1 MSAFDG
7 TTTAVASSKTLDI
20 AIDVAATDQLFN
32 APPINPFSDRAIE
45 ILGNSG
51 LSYIIRQLQAHRSD
65 WQRLRL
71 VVRLPPDQITP
82 GSAPRLVEAIRR
94 YCRAKIAD
102 NALEIRLMRFRS
114 AIGLGI
120 SGTIVA
126 TVIAIAYILFTGAFS
141 GASQI
146 TQFVVTAAI
155 SLFSWVTLW
164 DVLEAL
170 IFNPIPLLR
179 ENATLARI
187 VDLEIV
193 VEAAPADHDHGSADP
208 RQ

>member
-1 MSAFDG
+1 MSAIDG
-7 TTTAVASSKTLDI
+7 TTTAATSPKSLDI
-20 AIDVAATDQLFN
+20 AIDVGAPDQLFT

-51 LSYIIRQLQAHRSD
+51 LSHIVRQLQAHRRD
-65 WQRLRL
+65 WRRLRL

-82 GSAPRLVEAIRR
+82 ESTSRLEDAIRR
-94 YCRAKIAD
+94 YCRVKIAD

-120 SGTIVA
+120 SGTIVV
-126 TVIAIAYILFTGAFS
+126 TIIAIAYILFTGALA
-141 GASQI
+141 GASQVA
-146 TQFVVTAAI
+146 QFVVASAI

-193 VEAAPADHDHGSADP
+193 VEADSEPHAEDHARADP
-208 RQ
+208 

>member
-1 MSAFDG
+1 MSAIEG
-7 TTTAVASSKTLDI
+7 TTAATSPKILDI
-20 AIDVAATDQLFN
+20 AIDVGAPDQLFN
-32 APPINPFSDRAIE
+32 APPINPCSDRAIE

-51 LSYIIRQLQAHRSD
+51 LSYIVRQLQAHRRD
-65 WQRLRL
+65 WRRLRL

-82 GSAPRLVEAIRR
+82 ESTSRLVDAMRR

-120 SGTIVA
+120 SGTIVV
-126 TVIAIAYILFTGAFS
+126 TMIAIAYILFTGALA
-141 GASQI
+141 GVSQVA
-146 TQFVVTAAI
+146 QFVVASAI

-193 VEAAPADHDHGSADP
+193 VEADAENHGRADP
-208 RQ
+208 

>member
-1 MSAFDG
+1 MNVIDG
-7 TTTAVASSKTLDI
+7 TTTAATSPKSLDI
-20 AIDVAATDQLFN
+20 AIDVGAPDQIFN

-45 ILGNSG
+45 ILGHSG
-51 LSYIIRQLQAHRSD
+51 LSYIVRQLQAHRRD

-82 GSAPRLVEAIRR
+82 ESTTRLVDAIRR

-120 SGTIVA
+120 SGTIVV
-126 TVIAIAYILFTGAFS
+126 TIIAIAYILFTGAL
-141 GASQI
+141 ADVSQVA
-146 TQFVVTAAI
+146 QFVVVSAI

-187 VDLEIV
+187 VELEIV
-193 VEAAPADHDHGSADP
+193 VEAEAEPDAEDHGRAEP
-208 RQ
+208 

>member
-1 MSAFDG
+1 MSAIEG
-7 TTTAVASSKTLDI
+7 TTAATSPKILDI
-20 AIDVAATDQLFN
+20 AIDVGAPDQLFN

-51 LSYIIRQLQAHRSD
+51 LSYIVRQLQAHRRD
-65 WQRLRL
+65 WRRLRL

-82 GSAPRLVEAIRR
+82 ESTSRLVDAMRR

-114 AIGLGI
+114 AIGLAI
-120 SGTIVA
+120 SGTIVV
-126 TVIAIAYILFTGAFS
+126 TMIAIAYILFTGALA
-141 GASQI
+141 GVSQVA
-146 TQFVVTAAI
+146 QFVVASAI

-193 VEAAPADHDHGSADP
+193 VEADAENHGRADP
-208 RQ
+208 

>member
-1 MSAFDG
+1 MSAIEG
-7 TTTAVASSKTLDI
+7 TTAATSPKILDI
-20 AIDVAATDQLFN
+20 AIDVGAPDQLFN

-51 LSYIIRQLQAHRSD
+51 LSYIVRQLQAHRRD
-65 WQRLRL
+65 WRRLRL

-82 GSAPRLVEAIRR
+82 ESTSRLVDAMRR

-120 SGTIVA
+120 SGTIVV
-126 TVIAIAYILFTGAFS
+126 TMIAIAYILFTGALA
-141 GASQI
+141 GVSQVA
-146 TQFVVTAAI
+146 QFVVASAI

-193 VEAAPADHDHGSADP
+193 VEADAENHGRADP
-208 RQ
+208 

>member
-1 MSAFDG
+1 MSAIDE
-7 TTTAVASSKTLDI
+7 TTTAATSPKTVDI
-20 AIDVAATDQLFN
+20 AIDVGAPDQLFN
-32 APPINPFSDRAIE
+32 APPINPFSDRAVE

-51 LSYIIRQLQAHRSD
+51 LSYIVRQLRAHRRD
-65 WQRLRL
+65 WRRLRL

-82 GSAPRLVEAIRR
+82 GSASRLVDAIRR

-126 TVIAIAYILFTGAFS
+126 VVIAIAYILFTGALS
-141 GASQI
+141 GASQV

-179 ENATLARI
+179 ENATLAKI

-193 VEAAPADHDHGSADP
+193 VEADSEDHDHGSADS